1 MLTGAGDQAFCAGA
15 DLTGHR
21 RERGRGRPRTTGR
34 GLLADLFR
42 DMWSLGKPI
51 VARVRGYA
59 LAGGFGLAC
68 ACDLI
73 VAADDAVFGT
83 PEINVGLWPY
93 MITVPL
99 LRSMAPK
106 TALDLMMT
114 GRRVDAHEGQSASAS
129 CNASSPVD
137 ELDATVDALAAELAT
152 KSPLIMQWG
161 RDSFYRVLEMDADDA
176 LDYLQG
182 MLTVTTLTEDSAEG
196 VAAFAEKRAPEWK
209 GRRRDAMHDWG
220 PLVGDLKARK
230 DRALGMGG
238 RRPRRAPALA
248 RQAHGARATRP
259 AARSRARGSSTGC
272 SPTTWTP
279 GLGDRYLAAD
289 GAVTGVG
296 EIDGRPV
303 AIAAY
308 DFTVMAGSMGAV
320 GEDKIAR
327 MREHALRQRIPM
339 IWLLDSAGARIQ
351 STSGSTFAG
360 AGALF
365 REQVAMS
372 GVVPMVAA
380 MLGHCAAGTA
390 YIPALADFVP
400 MVKGTSSMALGGRH
414 LVKAAVGEDVTEE
427 EMGGSAV
434 HTKISG
440 VADLEVADDA
450 ECLASCA
457 STCRSSRSTTA
468 SAPPVRPT
476 DDPVD
481 RRVEELYDIVPTAP
495 RRAYDVRK
503 VVTAIVDDGDVLW
516 MKPEWAK
523 NVVTGLARVGG
534 AAVGI
539 VANQPMVLG
548 GALDVNAADK
558 AARFVWLC
566 DAFNIPLVFLHDVPG
581 FIVGSAVEKQGIIR
595 HGAKMLFAVSRGD
608 GAEDQRDP
616 AQELRRRLLRDE
628 RPRVRSRLHRRVA
641 DRRDRGDGTRRRG
654 EHHPPHARSKRST
667 TRRSARRSGSS
678 SPRRSAPTSI
688 RTSPPATASS
698 TT

>member
-1 MLTGAGDQAFCAGA
+1 
-15 DLTGHR
+15 
-21 RERGRGRPRTTGR
+21 
-34 GLLADLFR
+34 
-42 DMWSLGKPI
+42 
-51 VARVRGYA
+51 V
-59 LAGGFGLAC
+59 
-68 ACDLI
+68 
-73 VAADDAVFGT
+73 
-83 PEINVGLWPY
+83 
-93 MITVPL
+93 
-99 LRSMAPK
+99 
-106 TALDLMMT
+106 
-114 GRRVDAHEGQSASAS
+114 
-129 CNASSPVD
+129 
-137 ELDATVDALAAELAT
+137 
-152 KSPLIMQWG
+152 
-161 RDSFYRVLEMDADDA
+161 
-176 LDYLQG
+176 
-182 MLTVTTLTEDSAEG
+182 
-196 VAAFAEKRAPEWK
+196 
-209 GRRRDAMHDWG
+209 HDWG

-238 RRPRRAPALA
+238 PDLVDRQHSFGKLTVRERLDLLLDPGTWVEYGLLA
-248 RQAHGARATRP
+248 DHMDA
-259 AARSRARGSSTGC
+259 
-272 SPTTWTP
+272 

-296 EIDGRPV
+296 EIEGRPV
-303 AIAAY
+303 AVAAY

-327 MREHALRQRIPM
+327 MREHAVRQRIPM

-351 STSGSTFAG
+351 STSGSSFAG

-414 LVKAAVGEDVTEE
+414 LVKAAVGEDVSEE

-450 ECLASCA
+450 ECLATVRKYLSFFPQHNGDR
-457 STCRSSRSTTA
+457 TPR
-468 SAPPVRPT
+468 RPT
-476 DDPVD
+476 DDPID
-481 RRVEELYDIVPTAP
+481 RRVEELYEIVPTAP

-503 VVTAIVDDGDVLW
+503 VITAVVDDGDVLW

-523 NVVTGLARVGG
+523 NVVTGFGRVGG
-534 AAVGI
+534 DAIGI

-595 HGAKMLFAVSRGD
+595 HGAKMLFAVSEATVPKISVVMRKSYGAGYFVMNGLAYEADYIVAWPTAEIAVMGPD
-608 GAEDQRDP
+608 GAVNIIHRRTLEAIDDEDARTQKRLELAEEIRANIDPYIAAGHAQLDDVIDP
-616 AQELRRRLLRDE
+616 ADTRAAIARGLQHSSDKRVD
-628 RPRVRSRLHRRVA
+628 RP
-641 DRRDRGDGTRRRG
+641 
-654 EHHPPHARSKRST
+654 ARKH
-667 TRRSARRSGSS
+667 GVL
-678 SPRRSAPTSI
+678 PV
-688 RTSPPATASS
+688 
-698 TT
+698 